1 MILLLAIL
9 LNSYQSFAAP
19 IPDPSEYELMQY
31 KTQYEKKL
39 AERYRALAGTL
50 LNENSFEVGAE
61 VTLKKLPNRAPAAVE
76 EAKTF
81 KKSPPS
87 DTFIPGDLSMNLIE
101 TDRIIEDYQ
110 DEIERL
116 KHNSIAPEATPA
128 WEKNYGLGSV
138 TVLLGLKNTVDDK
151 HKNEVEKWIKDRL
164 ANDYGPTGK
173 VVVSDMFGAVSSTK
187 DVYEKIAGLQ
197 NLIGYLIF
205 ALTLMM
211 GMIFWKKLSSKD
223 ANEERKLKIS
233 MTPLNANLSSAP
245 AKTETESNKDAPS
258 AKEAQLEDE
267 AKVRRIRDYHKS
279 IRRFAAIMGE
289 KMNTILL
296 NWIESG
302 PQGSMKAAIFLDL
315 LVEEDHGTDMELLSK
330 YRLPREMSQVF
341 VSALRVVRRMEIP
354 AKLEKLE
361 EIYIDLLAGDVLDAN
376 SIKEPFQFFNNASG
390 KAAHDFLMNKTADT
404 RAMVMLHMPADARQ
418 GFISSLDNRT
428 RVELFKEVF
437 SVDTRLSHEEL
448 LQMNDDLKTQFSGK
462 LGSQSSMLKVLSS
475 VIETLN
481 PVDEIGILSGLAVS
495 MKDSPL
501 FVEFKETYPTLSFVP
516 EWPETARKTL
526 FESAEFEQLSAL
538 IRALPECEPFVL
550 AVASPMTQRMLDGL
564 LKTEDTTP
572 QDEKNKHLTALKDKL
587 KGLVSSGLIKLS
599 SLSGQPVA
607 TNVTPIVAPVT
618 EATDKKAA

>member
-1 MILLLAIL
+1 MILILALLF
-9 LNSYQSFAAP
+9 NSHQSFAAAV
-19 IPDPSEYELMQY
+19 PDPSEYELMQY

-61 VTLKKLPNRAPAAVE
+61 VTLKKLPNRAPAATE
-76 EAKTF
+76 ETKTF
-81 KKSPPS
+81 KKAPPS
-87 DTFIPGDLSMNLIE
+87 DTFVPGDLSMNLIE

-116 KHNSIAPEATPA
+116 KHNSVTAGTPAA

-138 TVLLGLKNTVDDK
+138 TVLLGLKNTVDAQ
-151 HKNEVEKWIKDRL
+151 HKNEVEKWVKDRL
-164 ANDYGPTGK
+164 ANDYGSTGK
-173 VVVSDMFGAVSSTK
+173 VVISDMFGAVSSTK
-187 DVYEKIAGLQ
+187 DVYEKIAGIQ
-197 NLIGYLIF
+197 NLIGFLIA
-205 ALTLMM
+205 ALTLLLS
-211 GMIFWKKLSSKD
+211 MIFWKKISSKD
-223 ANEERKLKIS
+223 ANEERRFKIN

-245 AKTETESNKDAPS
+245 SKSEPEAEREPVRSKES
-258 AKEAQLEDE
+258 QLEDE

-302 PQGSMKAAIFLDL
+302 PDGSMKAAIFLDL
-315 LVEEDHGTDMELLSK
+315 LVEEDHGSDMELLSK

-354 AKLEKLE
+354 LKLEKLE

-376 SIKEPFQFFNNASG
+376 SIKQPFQFFNNASG
-390 KAAHDFLMNKTADT
+390 KAAHDFLKDKTADT
-404 RAMVMLHMPADARQ
+404 RAMVMLHMPAEARQ

-437 SVDTRLSHEEL
+437 SVDTRLSHDEL
-448 LQMNDDLKTQFSGK
+448 LQMNDDLKSQFSGK
-462 LGSQSSMLKVLSS
+462 LGSQSSMLKVLAS

-481 PVDEIGILSGLAVS
+481 PIDEIGILSGLATS
-495 MKDSPL
+495 MKDSSL
-501 FVEFKETYPTLSFVP
+501 FAEFKQTYPTLSFVP
-516 EWPETARKTL
+516 EWPENVRKTL

-564 LKTEDTTP
+564 LRTEDTTP
-572 QDEKNKHLTALKDKL
+572 QEEKNKHLTALKDKL
-587 KGLVSSGLIKLS
+587 KTLVNAGLIQLS

-607 TNVTPIVAPVT
+607 NNVTPITTTT